1 MKNQFIVDLI
11 LFQKLKNT
19 LSSNFE
25 TVFKDSLLFHCIANN
40 YFISVAF
47 ADNLFVSDLVKD
59 GKNFHE
65 TPCSVLSETPLI
77 HSYCSDDKKEL
88 NILYLLLSVL
98 FLVSCI
104 TIYKKNEEQVASSL
118 ESISLE
124 SIYLY
129 VKNLQEENEEAFKES
144 FDNNLVYYYFPSSSS
159 SILATF
165 KRIFEMYPSLEKFLE
180 GVKDYE

>member
-47 ADNLFVSDLVKD
+47 AEDLLISDLVKD
-59 GKNFHE
+59 GKKFHE

-88 NILYLLLSVL
+88 SLLYLLLSVL
-98 FLVSCI
+98 FLVTCI
-104 TIYKKNEEQVASSL
+104 TIYKKNEVQVVSSL
-118 ESISLE
+118 ESIPLE

-129 VKNLQEENEEAFKES
+129 VKNLQEENEEYFKES
-144 FDNNLVYYYFPSSSS
+144 FDSNLVYYYFPFTPS

-165 KRIFEMYPSLEKFLE
+165 KRVFEMYPSLERFLE
-180 GVKDYE
+180 GVKNYE